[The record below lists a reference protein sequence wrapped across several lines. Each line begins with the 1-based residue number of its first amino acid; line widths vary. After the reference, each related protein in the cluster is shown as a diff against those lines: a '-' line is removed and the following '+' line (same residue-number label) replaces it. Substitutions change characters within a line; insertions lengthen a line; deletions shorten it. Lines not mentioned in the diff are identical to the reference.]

1 MFEHKVQD
9 GPPHL
14 CWRPNSGLQGHGWP
28 VPAPAVRQSTCI
40 VIFAALSNACPS
52 VACPLTPPPVLLH
65 SPPPQGYMLNTD
77 VMQELW
83 DRAFSSH
90 ILSVIPKECSL
101 CVTEPLM
108 NPSKLQKNLV
118 QLAFEYYGFQSLY
131 IGTAPQLAHYDQ
143 VCAPNTSLFSP
154 CGSVVV
160 DAGAVNSLFCWLF
173 SCPSPPPH
181 PSFPVP
187 RRLLV
192 FARRSC
198 PARPRRQL
206 RRQAHQ
212 RGRSFVD

>member
-1 MFEHKVQD
+1 
-9 GPPHL
+9 
-14 CWRPNSGLQGHGWP
+14 
-28 VPAPAVRQSTCI
+28 
-40 VIFAALSNACPS
+40 
-52 VACPLTPPPVLLH
+52 
-65 SPPPQGYMLNTD
+65 MLNTD

-160 DAGAVNSLFCWLF
+160 DAGAVNS
-173 SCPSPPPH
+173 
-181 PSFPVP
+181 
-187 RRLLV
+187 
-192 FARRSC
+192 
-198 PARPRRQL
+198 
-206 RRQAHQ
+206 
-212 RGRSFVD
+212 